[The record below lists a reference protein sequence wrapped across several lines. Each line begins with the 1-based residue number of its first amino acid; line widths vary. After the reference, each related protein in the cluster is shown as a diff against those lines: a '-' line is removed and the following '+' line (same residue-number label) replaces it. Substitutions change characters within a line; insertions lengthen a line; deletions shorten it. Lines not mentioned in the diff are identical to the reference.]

1 MSLRNWRNKQQ
12 FLPGYLGIFFNP
24 FFIARRALFL
34 NIKSIS
40 PLFSGNLLDVGC
52 GSKPYKSLFSV
63 DLYLGMDIENPGH
76 DHQNED
82 IDVFYDGNT
91 FPFPDNHF
99 QSIISNQVLEHV
111 FNPDQFL
118 NEIYRCLKPGGYL
131 LLSLPFAWDEHEQP
145 FDYAR
150 YSSFGLK
157 SLLEKNG
164 FKVYKQIK
172 SGNALETIVQLFIVA
187 LYKAFGLKNKWAIQ
201 FFTLVISAPL
211 SLLAIAFSPLFTKN
225 KDLYLDNIVVCTK

>member
-1 MSLRNWRNKQQ
+1 MSLKNWRNKQQ
-12 FLPGYLGIFFNP
+12 FLPGFFGVFFNP
-24 FFIARRALFL
+24 FFLARRSLSL
-34 NIKSIS
+34 NIQSVS
-40 PLFSGNLLDVGC
+40 PLFSGKLLDVGC
-52 GSKPYKSLFSV
+52 GSKPYKTLFKV
-63 DLYLGMDIENPGH
+63 DSYIGMDIENPGH

-82 IDVFYDGNT
+82 IDIFYDGKT
-91 FPFPDNHF
+91 FPFPEQNFD
-99 QSIISNQVLEHV
+99 SIISNQVLEHV
-111 FNPDQFL
+111 FNPDEFL
-118 NEIYRCLKPGGYL
+118 QEINRCLKTGGFL
-131 LLSLPFAWDEHEQP
+131 LLTLPFAWDEHEQP

-164 FKVYKQIK
+164 FKVHKQIK

-201 FFTLVISAPL
+201 FFTLIISAPL